1 MIVNVTSRAK
11 FAFPEAPCALALPVF
26 EDTFPVASP
35 LLDEADART
44 LGRWHEKGLVRGKAE
59 EVHFLPS
66 AGDGY
71 EGVLLLGLGKRDAC
85 STETLRRAAG
95 QGCAT
100 LSAHRLEQVV
110 FDAASLPELAHG
122 VVEGLLLGQYRF
134 DSYKEHKPG
143 DVAAPQVE
151 SITVVLESEAPAVMR
166 RCEQARLACESANWA
181 RDLANTPPNDMTPSR
196 LAGSILEMAEDA
208 GCTGEVFHRDQLEAL
223 GMRAFLGVARGSVE
237 PPTLTVLRYT
247 QESATQTVALVGK
260 GITFDTGGISLKPGQ
275 GMHEMKFDMCG
286 AAAVAGAFRAIA
298 ALRPAL
304 NVVCVIPACENAP
317 GGHAQRPGDIVRAYN
332 GKTIEVHNTDAEGRL
347 LKRFLPL
354 GLTSFLAQISLVISM
369 AAVQNMCTK
378 YGALDAI
385 FGQPQYAQIP
395 LAILGIVMK
404 FFQIAIS
411 IAVGMAAGCIPIVGY
426 NIGAGRADR
435 AKAVFTRLLIAEAA
449 AGFLALL
456 IVELFQNALVG
467 IFGAANESAY
477 YTEFAVKCFRIYLC
491 MMPLATVNKGTFIF
505 LQSIGKAV
513 ESTVISLTREVIL
526 GVALP
531 ILLPVFYGLD
541 GLLYS
546 FPAADILTFAVAAF
560 IIRRTCLALTP
571 PAGACADAHALPAN
585 KILSLESTSA
595 GV

>member
-66 AGDGY
+66 ASRKY
-71 EGVLLLGLGKRDAC
+71 EGVLLLSLGKRDAC

-95 QGCAT
+95 QGCAA
-100 LSAHRLEQVV
+100 LNAHRLEQVV

-134 DSYKEHKPG
+134 DPYKEHKPG
-143 DVAAPQVE
+143 EAAAPQVE
-151 SITVVLESEAPAVMR
+151 NITVVLESEAPAVMR

-208 GCTGEVFHRDQLEAL
+208 GWTGEVFHRDQLEEL

-237 PPTLTVLRYT
+237 PPTLTVLHYG
-247 QESATQTVALVGK
+247 QESAAQTIALVGK

-347 LKRFLPL
+347 LLADALAYTVDRHRPDLVVDLATLTGACVVALGHYAAGLMTDDEALAASLDAAGTVTGERVWRLPL
-354 GLTSFLAQISLVISM
+354 WDEYGKLLEGTHAELCNIGPPREAGAIMGGCFLKHFVGDTPWAHLDIAGTAWGGKHIP
-369 AAVQNMCTK
+369 
-378 YGALDAI
+378 YLDAKHAT
-385 FGQPQYAQIP
+385 GYGVR
-395 LAILGIVMK
+395 LLTEWV
-404 FFQIAIS
+404 
-411 IAVGMAAGCIPIVGY
+411 VGMSG
-426 NIGAGRADR
+426 
-435 AKAVFTRLLIAEAA
+435 EAA
-449 AGFLALL
+449 
-456 IVELFQNALVG
+456 
-467 IFGAANESAY
+467 
-477 YTEFAVKCFRIYLC
+477 
-491 MMPLATVNKGTFIF
+491 
-505 LQSIGKAV
+505 
-513 ESTVISLTREVIL
+513 
-526 GVALP
+526 
-531 ILLPVFYGLD
+531 
-541 GLLYS
+541 
-546 FPAADILTFAVAAF
+546 
-560 IIRRTCLALTP
+560 
-571 PAGACADAHALPAN
+571 
-585 KILSLESTSA
+585 
-595 GV
+595 